1 MKFEELKKRPNL
13 CSLCC
18 LVKKA
23 NTQWQN
29 TAQLPES
36 SPSSVSSSESV
47 SPGHYAS
54 DLNNSKAV
62 GSTGMLE
69 WISKVLKSHL

>member
-1 MKFEELKKRPNL
+1 LYG
-13 CSLCC
+13 

-23 NTQWQN
+23 NTQWQHTN
-29 TAQLPES
+29 QLPQS

-54 DLNNSKAV
+54 DLNNSKAI
-62 GSTGMLE
+62 GSTG
-69 WISKVLKSHL
+69 IPK

>member
-1 MKFEELKKRPNL
+1 LYG
-13 CSLCC
+13 

-23 NTQWQN
+23 NTQWQHAN
-29 TAQLPES
+29 QLPQS

-54 DLNNSKAV
+54 DLNNSKTI
-62 GSTGMLE
+62 GSTGIIKLF
-69 WISKVLKSHL
+69 

>member
-1 MKFEELKKRPNL
+1 MKR
-13 CSLCC
+13 
-18 LVKKA
+18 A
-23 NTQWQN
+23 NTQWQPQH
-29 TAQLPES
+29 TVQLPAS

-62 GSTGMLE
+62 GSTGMFKYLIE
-69 WISKVLKSHL
+69 Y

>member
-1 MKFEELKKRPNL
+1 MQIEHISINYA
-13 CSLCC
+13 SIIY

-23 NTQWQN
+23 NTQWQH
-29 TAQLPES
+29 TTKLPQS

-54 DLNNSKAV
+54 DLNNSKV
-62 GSTGMLE
+62 IGSTGILAM
-69 WISKVLKSHL
+69 IFQVLQNMIY

>member
-1 MKFEELKKRPNL
+1 MFQGDILINFT
-13 CSLCC
+13 CTIC

-23 NTQWQN
+23 NTQWQHI
-29 TAQLPES
+29 AQLPQS

-54 DLNNSKAV
+54 DLNNSKV
-62 GSTGMLE
+62 IGSTGMLE
-69 WISKVLKSHL
+69 LI

>member
-1 MKFEELKKRPNL
+1 LFKLSLIKLKKVGILINFAYVKY
-13 CSLCC
+13 

-23 NTQWQN
+23 NTQWQH
-29 TAQLPES
+29 TVQLPQS

-54 DLNNSKAV
+54 DLNNSKV
-62 GSTGMLE
+62 TGSTGMLKL
-69 WISKVLKSHL
+69 I